1 MGFKVTI
8 EASETIELG
17 LQAVQKVIFDTDT
30 PDDSN
35 ARSTDLGM
43 TITVVG
49 KILTPVNG
57 GVADTSVKLAKWALV
72 PSESI
77 DCYGKV
83 TVEVLA
89 GNKVVRQIVLDTAY
103 VVDYREIFND
113 SAGVGIFE
121 LVVRQKKDL
130 NDKVEYKGGFSA

>member
-1 MGFKVTI
+1 MGFRVKI

-17 LQAVQKVIFDTDT
+17 LQVVQKVIFDTDT

-43 TITVVG
+43 TVKIVG

-57 GVADTSVKLAKWALV
+57 GVADESMKLAKWALV
-72 PSESI
+72 PSESA

-83 TVEVLA
+83 TVEVLS
-89 GNKVVRQIVLDTAY
+89 GDKIVRQIVLDTAY
-103 VVDYREIFND
+103 VMDYHEIFND
-113 SAGVGIFE
+113 SAGVGTFE

-130 NDKVEYKGGFSA
+130 NDKVQYKGGFSA